1 MTPSAIAQRAAVAQQ
16 SITESAAAIAAQNP
30 SLDASGLGAAHRNPQ
45 VQAML
50 RLEALA
56 KFLAALAAA
65 HVAPEKATKKKV
77 RDEGDS

>member
-1 MTPSAIAQRAAVAQQ
+1 MTPSAIARRAAVAQQ

-45 VQAML
+45 MQAML

-56 KFLAALAAA
+56 EFLAALAAA
-65 HVAPEKATKKKV
+65 PVAPEKATKRGKK
-77 RDEGDS
+77 DESDA